1 MLGESPCSLTAGCHL
16 PLCHRLLWNSWDCS
30 QFKQQDLPMAVL
42 VTQKFSQTRIQ
53 TLLSPFQASMLIH
66 PLHQVNYCST
76 DLSIFEDCL
85 RLPYSQHP
93 KPSLKTISASQCS
106 HFRLVGGFNMFRPI
120 PKISL
125 GDHKPSAARRGD
137 FLHPGDPTAPR
148 SCQSGGS
155 VEEFVAWVV
164 NSYNSTLEVIGL
176 RDQWMIWK

>member
-1 MLGESPCSLTAGCHL
+1 
-16 PLCHRLLWNSWDCS
+16 
-30 QFKQQDLPMAVL
+30 MAVL

-85 RLPYSQHP
+85 RLPYSQRP
-93 KPSLKTISASQCS
+93 KPTLKTISASQCS

-125 GDHKPSAARRGD
+125 GDHKPSERCSHSAFANPFAMLSRRHLSTSPSPFCEAWGSVH
-137 FLHPGDPTAPR
+137 LGDPTARR

-155 VEEFVAWVV
+155 VEEFVA
-164 NSYNSTLEVIGL
+164 
-176 RDQWMIWK
+176 

>member
-1 MLGESPCSLTAGCHL
+1 
-16 PLCHRLLWNSWDCS
+16 
-30 QFKQQDLPMAVL
+30 MAVL

-93 KPSLKTISASQCS
+93 KPTLKTISASQCS
-106 HFRLVGGFNMFRPI
+106 HFRLVGGFNVFRPI

-125 GDHKPSAARRGD
+125 GDHKPSERCSHSAFRKSFCNAFAA
-137 FLHPGDPTAPR
+137 APVFR
-148 SCQSGGS
+148 L
-155 VEEFVAWVV
+155 V
-164 NSYNSTLEVIGL
+164 NVCKTCFCRTFAASSYLVRIS
-176 RDQWMIWK
+176 